1 MADKG
6 GLKAR
11 PYRLFTDE
19 EVSKI
24 ADGVFWTLENVG
36 IEVNSDGARNVL
48 DDAGADVEAEGRVI
62 KFPRS
67 MVEDAIDRAPSQVI
81 LHGRDPDH
89 DLFLEDARVYF
100 GTGGTVLYILDLETG
115 EKRPTT
121 VDDIANVGRLV
132 DSLDNVHFYL
142 VPLYPNELPQADVD
156 VNRFYAAF
164 KNTAKHVMG
173 GVYTMDGLQQV
184 IDMAAMIAGSE
195 DELRDEPFVS
205 FITLA
210 IPPLRLDRLYTELM
224 MEVARRGLP
233 VAIPSEVLAGASGP
247 MTLAGSIVVQLAES
261 LAGITLAQLVNPGT
275 PTILGSTAS
284 VMDMK
289 SSAYLSGAI
298 EMGLM
303 QAGVAQMAQY
313 YQLPLYST
321 AGMSD
326 AKLPDAQAGYEK
338 AMSSLMVG
346 LAGANFIHDAAG
358 PLEFCMSAAYEQ
370 YVIDDEIIGMAMRAV
385 RGIEVTDETL
395 ALETI
400 REIGPGG
407 HFLTASNT
415 LGHMRTEVFD
425 PQVADRQL
433 RDRWEASGSKD
444 ARERAREIARDRLLG
459 HDPQAL
465 DPDLDRRIRERF
477 ANIALGD
484 QDERA
489 KLGQTRPGEMG

>member
-6 GLKAR
+6 GWQAR
-11 PYRLFTDE
+11 PYRLFTEDE
-19 EVSKI
+19 VAKI
-24 ADGVFWTLENVG
+24 AEGVFWTLANVG
-36 IEVNSDGARNVL
+36 IEVNSEPARDVL
-48 DDAGADVEAEGRVI
+48 RDAGANVEADNKVV
-62 KFPRS
+62 KLPQT

-81 LHGRDPDH
+81 LHGRISEH
-89 DLFLEDARVYF
+89 DLYLEAARVYF

-142 VPLYPNELPQADVD
+142 VPLYPNELPQEDVD

-164 KNTAKHVMG
+164 KNTTKHVMG
-173 GVYTMDGLQQV
+173 GVYTTDGLKQV
-184 IDMAAMIAGSE
+184 IEMATMIAGTE
-195 DELRDEPFVS
+195 DKLRQEPFVS

-298 EMGLM
+298 EMGLI

-407 HFLTASNT
+407 HFLTTPNT
-415 LGHMRTEVFD
+415 LQHMRTEVFH
-425 PQVADRQL
+425 PQVADRRL
-433 RDRWEASGSKD
+433 RDRWEQDGSRD
-444 ARERAREIARDRLLG
+444 TRERAREIARDHLL
-459 HDPQAL
+459 HHEPNAL
-465 DPDLDRRIRERF
+465 DPDLDRQIRKRF
-477 ANIALGD
+477 SNIALGE

-489 KLGQTRPGEMG
+489 KLGRNRPETLK

>member
-6 GLKAR
+6 GWRAR
-11 PYRLFTDE
+11 PYRLFADE
-19 EVSKI
+19 EVTKI
-24 ADGVFWTLENVG
+24 AEGVFWTLENVG
-36 IEVNSDGARNVL
+36 IEVNSESARDVL
-48 DDAGADVEAEGRVI
+48 QEAGADVEAAGKVI
-62 KFPRS
+62 RLPRG
-67 MVEDAIDRAPSQVI
+67 MVEDAIDRAPSRVI

-89 DLFLEDARVYF
+89 DLCLEDARVHF

-115 EKRPTT
+115 ERRPTT

-142 VPLYPNELPQADVD
+142 VPLYPNELPQEDVD

-164 KNTAKHVMG
+164 KNTTKHVMG
-173 GVYTMDGLQQV
+173 GVYTTDGLREV
-184 IDMAAMIAGSE
+184 IEMAAMIAGGE
-195 DELRDEPFVS
+195 DKLRQEPFVS

-261 LAGITLAQLVNPGT
+261 LAGITVAQLVNPGT
-275 PTILGSTAS
+275 PTILGSVAS
-284 VMDMK
+284 IMDMK

-298 EMGLM
+298 EMALM
-303 QAGVAQMAQY
+303 QAGVAQMAQH

-321 AGMSD
+321 AGMTD

-385 RGIEVTDETL
+385 RGIEVNDETL

-407 HFLTASNT
+407 HFLTTSNT
-415 LGHMRTEVFD
+415 LDHMRSEVFD
-425 PQVADRQL
+425 PQVANRQL
-433 RDRWEASGSKD
+433 RDRWEAGGSPD
-444 ARERAREIARDRLLG
+444 TRERAREIARGRLLG

-465 DPDLDRRIRERF
+465 HPDLDRRIRERF
-477 ANIALGD
+477 ANIALEE

-489 KLGQTRPGEMG
+489 KLGQTRPRAMG